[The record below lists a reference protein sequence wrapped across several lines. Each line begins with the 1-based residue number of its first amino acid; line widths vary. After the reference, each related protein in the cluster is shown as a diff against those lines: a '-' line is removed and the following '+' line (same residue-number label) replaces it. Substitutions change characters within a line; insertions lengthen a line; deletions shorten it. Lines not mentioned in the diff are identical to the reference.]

1 MDENNYSI
9 QEEGWLGILFLVGT
23 IFFSGL
29 LLYGFIDGQADF
41 SVIVAYGILIAFSGI
56 CTLHLFLW
64 RVKVNH
70 DVIEYRSFFG
80 KKYYKFSDIT
90 RSVHK
95 ENGTLEIYAGDKII
109 FKFDEN
115 ISASL
120 FANSLSK
127 HKISQE
133 TWLSCRDKK
142 CIIRPKESHY
152 VLPGIFFLYLVYNS
166 VILVFNAKET
176 AFVFLLFSLVP
187 GGIFFYFYDKNNAK
201 LVYYDTIEEAIQL
214 STLNAE
220 NEELSVPAD
229 FLNHVDETLHIW
241 QGKKYDTIFYRA
253 GNDNDDIQGL
263 VMARCKKQIQN
274 GHTQY
279 AFINATPV
287 TTKRDRIL
295 LDDITELIHSS
306 LKLSDFQQD
315 LNPDYP
321 SKRFVYGYAH
331 DKEIYSLEVEG
342 QKPDGVIEINVY
354 DRVMYLW
361 YYNDLQSNKRGDCL
375 SYSVDVPK

>member
-1 MDENNYSI
+1 M
-9 QEEGWLGILFLVGT
+9 
-23 IFFSGL
+23 
-29 LLYGFIDGQADF
+29 
-41 SVIVAYGILIAFSGI
+41 
-56 CTLHLFLW
+56 
-64 RVKVNH
+64 
-70 DVIEYRSFFG
+70 G

-187 GGIFFYFYDKNNAK
+187 GGIFSIFNGQNNCQGWM
-201 LVYYDTIEEAIQL
+201 AI
-214 STLNAE
+214 
-220 NEELSVPAD
+220 
-229 FLNHVDETLHIW
+229 
-241 QGKKYDTIFYRA
+241 
-253 GNDNDDIQGL
+253 
-263 VMARCKKQIQN
+263 
-274 GHTQY
+274 
-279 AFINATPV
+279 
-287 TTKRDRIL
+287 
-295 LDDITELIHSS
+295 
-306 LKLSDFQQD
+306 
-315 LNPDYP
+315 
-321 SKRFVYGYAH
+321 
-331 DKEIYSLEVEG
+331 
-342 QKPDGVIEINVY
+342 
-354 DRVMYLW
+354 
-361 YYNDLQSNKRGDCL
+361 
-375 SYSVDVPK
+375 

>member
-1 MDENNYSI
+1 MLSKNGRLKNEYFYEKNIDENNYSI

-70 DVIEYRSFFG
+70 DVIEYRSFLG

-95 ENGTLEIYAGDKII
+95 ENGTLEIYAGDKKI

-115 ISASL
+115 ISTSL
-120 FANSLSK
+120 FENSLSK

-133 TWLSCRDKK
+133 TW
-142 CIIRPKESHY
+142 
-152 VLPGIFFLYLVYNS
+152 FFLYLVYNS

-187 GGIFFYFYDKNNAK
+187 GGIFFYFLMDK
-201 LVYYDTIEEAIQL
+201 TIVKDGWL
-214 STLNAE
+214 YRNG
-220 NEELSVPAD
+220 
-229 FLNHVDETLHIW
+229 FLRKN
-241 QGKKYDTIFYRA
+241 
-253 GNDNDDIQGL
+253 
-263 VMARCKKQIQN
+263 CKIRL
-274 GHTQY
+274 T
-279 AFINATPV
+279 
-287 TTKRDRIL
+287 
-295 LDDITELIHSS
+295 DITQMKRKKNLFGEALILYKNQKKIAKISARNRNVDW
-306 LKLSDFQQD
+306 LQVKIAEIKKDKKKLER
-315 LNPDYP
+315 
-321 SKRFVYGYAH
+321 K
-331 DKEIYSLEVEG
+331 K
-342 QKPDGVIEINVY
+342 
-354 DRVMYLW
+354 
-361 YYNDLQSNKRGDCL
+361 
-375 SYSVDVPK
+375 

>member
-1 MDENNYSI
+1 MLSKNGRLKNEYFYEKNIDENNYSI

-29 LLYGFIDGQADF
+29 LLYGFIDGQTDF

-187 GGIFFYFYDKNNAK
+187 GGIFFYFYPKKSKNRIIRIN
-201 LVYYDTIEEAIQL
+201 TGIL
-214 STLNAE
+214 SNMKQKIKE
-220 NEELSVPAD
+220 
-229 FLNHVDETLHIW
+229 
-241 QGKKYDTIFYRA
+241 FY
-253 GNDNDDIQGL
+253 
-263 VMARCKKQIQN
+263 
-274 GHTQY
+274 H
-279 AFINATPV
+279 
-287 TTKRDRIL
+287 
-295 LDDITELIHSS
+295 
-306 LKLSDFQQD
+306 
-315 LNPDYP
+315 
-321 SKRFVYGYAH
+321 
-331 DKEIYSLEVEG
+331 
-342 QKPDGVIEINVY
+342 
-354 DRVMYLW
+354 
-361 YYNDLQSNKRGDCL
+361 
-375 SYSVDVPK
+375 

>member
-1 MDENNYSI
+1 MNIFMKRILSIIPWVAALLVIRAIKIKKINRELKTLEQLEEKNIDENNYSI

-70 DVIEYRSFFG
+70 DVIEYRSLFG

-187 GGIFFYFYDKNNAK
+187 GGIFFYFLMDK
-201 LVYYDTIEEAIQL
+201 TIVKDGWL
-214 STLNAE
+214 YRNG
-220 NEELSVPAD
+220 
-229 FLNHVDETLHIW
+229 FLRKN
-241 QGKKYDTIFYRA
+241 
-253 GNDNDDIQGL
+253 
-263 VMARCKKQIQN
+263 CKIRL
-274 GHTQY
+274 T
-279 AFINATPV
+279 
-287 TTKRDRIL
+287 
-295 LDDITELIHSS
+295 DITQMKRKKNLFGEALILYKNQKKS
-306 LKLSDFQQD
+306 LKFL
-315 LNPDYP
+315 P
-321 SKRFVYGYAH
+321 
-331 DKEIYSLEVEG
+331 EIEMWTG
-342 QKPDGVIEINVY
+342 CK
-354 DRVMYLW
+354 
-361 YYNDLQSNKRGDCL
+361 
-375 SYSVDVPK
+375 

>member
-1 MDENNYSI
+1 MKNEYFYEKNIDENNYSI

-70 DVIEYRSFFG
+70 DVIEYRS
-80 KKYYKFSDIT
+80 
-90 RSVHK
+90 
-95 ENGTLEIYAGDKII
+95 LEIYAGDKII

-187 GGIFFYFYDKNNAK
+187 GGIFFYF
-201 LVYYDTIEEAIQL
+201 L
-214 STLNAE
+214 S
-220 NEELSVPAD
+220 
-229 FLNHVDETLHIW
+229 
-241 QGKKYDTIFYRA
+241 Q
-253 GNDNDDIQGL
+253 
-263 VMARCKKQIQN
+263 
-274 GHTQY
+274 
-279 AFINATPV
+279 
-287 TTKRDRIL
+287 
-295 LDDITELIHSS
+295 
-306 LKLSDFQQD
+306 
-315 LNPDYP
+315 
-321 SKRFVYGYAH
+321 
-331 DKEIYSLEVEG
+331 KE
-342 QKPDGVIEINVY
+342 
-354 DRVMYLW
+354 
-361 YYNDLQSNKRGDCL
+361 
-375 SYSVDVPK
+375 